1 MNIQEYLKHSQPIV
15 YQIFF
20 NSLKNNNFAH
30 ATLLSSSKGSS
41 LDIIAKYLAKSL
53 ICDNELFACETCP
66 SCIKIEKGSYGDFLI
81 FDAKNKEIKVSDI
94 KDKIEYFFSK
104 TGVEKKGIKI
114 YVILNIEYLGSKA
127 SNMLLKFL
135 EEPPKNTYAIF
146 TTENQNRI
154 LPTILSRCEIIR
166 FSKVDKDFLIAK
178 ASEIKGNDSNI
189 PILSYLFDNYKEIV
203 NNVDNPLITNTRN
216 LVLEYIQRLNS
227 YDETRYFIET
237 KLLKEVN
244 NVDKAYYFYD
254 IFVSFLV
261 EARNKKLK
269 INYLYKGYTGFLD
282 TLIKFIPDLDEAIK
296 ILLEDEAQIGLN
308 VNLNLLIIHSLTKI
322 LKNN

>member
-1 MNIQEYLKHSQPIV
+1 
-15 YQIFF
+15 
-20 NSLKNNNFAH
+20 
-30 ATLLSSSKGSS
+30 
-41 LDIIAKYLAKSL
+41 
-53 ICDNELFACETCP
+53 
-66 SCIKIEKGSYGDFLI
+66 
-81 FDAKNKEIKVSDI
+81 
-94 KDKIEYFFSK
+94 
-104 TGVEKKGIKI
+104 
-114 YVILNIEYLGSKA
+114 
-127 SNMLLKFL
+127 MLLKFL

-146 TTENQNRI
+146 TTENQNKI

-166 FSKVDKDFLIAK
+166 FSKVDKEFLIAK

-189 PILSYLFDNYKEIV
+189 PILSYVFDNYEEIV

-216 LVLEYIQRLNS
+216 LILEYIQRLNS

-237 KLLKEVN
+237 KLLKDVN

-282 TLIKFIPDLDEAIK
+282 TLIKFMPDLDEAIK

-322 LKNN
+322 LKK